1 MPEDP
6 HFIHIDY
13 NALRED
19 EAEQAAIAPDMVKKA
34 QGIFGSGA
42 RQGILQAMD
51 SDLRVQATQIAQR
64 KVNPQKLHEIG
75 RQAILEA
82 IDLYRIGQADS
93 FRKFAKVKARQAMV
107 AARDKLVNQPGGS
120 SPE

>member
-1 MPEDP
+1 MPDDP
-6 HFIHIDY
+6 LIHLDY

-34 QGIFGSGA
+34 QGLFGRKA

-51 SDLRVQATQIAQR
+51 STLRVQATQIAQR
-64 KVNPQKLHEIG
+64 KVSPQKLHEIG
-75 RQAILEA
+75 RAAILEA
-82 IDLYRIGQADS
+82 IDLYRIGQTDS
-93 FRKFAKVKARQAMV
+93 FRKFANVKARQAMV

-120 SPE
+120 GLE